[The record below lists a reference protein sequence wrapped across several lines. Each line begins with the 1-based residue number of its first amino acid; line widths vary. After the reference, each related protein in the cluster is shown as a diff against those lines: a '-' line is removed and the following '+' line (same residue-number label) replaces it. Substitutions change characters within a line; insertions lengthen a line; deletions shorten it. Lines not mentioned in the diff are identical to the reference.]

1 MRNLIIALLM
11 ALSLSATAQGIIRHD
26 TPKPQRQQTTKKS
39 AAKQAAKPVPKAA
52 DPIKKL
58 YSDMVYVEGGT
69 FTMGAKADENYWDV
83 EHAWP
88 AHQVTVSGFYLCR
101 YETTQALWQKVMG
114 KNPSEYRGANHP
126 VESVSW
132 NDIQKFIRKLN
143 ALTGKHYRL
152 PTEAEWEWAARGGNR
167 SRGYRY
173 SGSNNID
180 EVAWYKRNTHDRHMP
195 VGTKRPNEL
204 GLYDMSGIAD
214 ECLLVVGIVGAE
226 SALAAMTAE
235 EEDHNIVL
243 ARLAEYLFQRGEH
256 PVVGGVAAGE
266 RGDMAR
272 VGLVEL
278 CHRGGIVLGLA
289 EGLDMLVFGYA
300 YRHHVDVA
308 GVGGGADGKGHH
320 EEQQVYLLHRLEDGG

>member
-1 MRNLIIALLM
+1 
-11 ALSLSATAQGIIRHD
+11 
-26 TPKPQRQQTTKKS
+26 
-39 AAKQAAKPVPKAA
+39 
-52 DPIKKL
+52 
-58 YSDMVYVEGGT
+58 MVYVEGGT

-132 NDIQKFIRKLN
+132 NDIQNFIRKLN

-152 PTEAEWEWAARGGNR
+152 PTEAEWEWAARGGKR
-167 SRGYRY
+167 SQGYRY

-204 GLYDMSGIAD
+204 GLYDMSGNVYEFCGDGYAPYTSDVQNNPCPAAADGDHPIRAVTIA
-214 ECLLVVGIVGAE
+214 
-226 SALAAMTAE
+226 SP
-235 EEDHNIVL
+235 
-243 ARLAEYLFQRGEH
+243 ARAGKPLPPCMATTPH
-256 PVVGGVAAGE
+256 PVIHLIIYITLIIYAQHYHLPAHGSVPVGHG
-266 RGDMAR
+266 AR
-272 VGLVEL
+272 Y
-278 CHRGGIVLGLA
+278 HQA
-289 EGLDMLVFGYA
+289 
-300 YRHHVDVA
+300 
-308 GVGGGADGKGHH
+308 
-320 EEQQVYLLHRLEDGG
+320 

>member
-11 ALSLSATAQGIIRHD
+11 ALPLSATAQGIIRHD
-26 TPKPQRQQTTKKS
+26 TPKPQRQQTTKKP
-39 AAKQAAKPVPKAA
+39 AAKQAAKPAPKAA

-88 AHQVTVSGFYLCR
+88 AHQVTVSGFYLCK

-126 VESVSW
+126 VESISW
-132 NDIQKFIRKLN
+132 NDIQEFIRKLN

-167 SRGYRY
+167 SQGYRY

-180 EVAWYKRNTHDRHMP
+180 EVAWYKKNTHDRHMP
-195 VGTKRPNEL
+195 VGAKRPNEL
-204 GLYDMSGIAD
+204 GLYDMSGNVYEFCGDGYAPYTADTQRNPCPAAADGDHPMRGGSFVAD
-214 ECLLVVGIVGAE
+214 EADCRCSCRFGQ
-226 SALAAMTAE
+226 SPTYS
-235 EEDHNIVL
+235 HNHYGF
-243 ARLAEYLFQRGEH
+243 RLALSQ
-256 PVVGGVAAGE
+256 
-266 RGDMAR
+266 
-272 VGLVEL
+272 
-278 CHRGGIVLGLA
+278 
-289 EGLDMLVFGYA
+289 
-300 YRHHVDVA
+300 
-308 GVGGGADGKGHH
+308 
-320 EEQQVYLLHRLEDGG
+320 

>member
-39 AAKQAAKPVPKAA
+39 AAKQAAKPAPKAA

-152 PTEAEWEWAARGGNR
+152 PTEAEWEWAARGGKR
-167 SRGYRY
+167 SQGYRY

-204 GLYDMSGIAD
+204 GLYDMSGNVFEFCGDGYAPYTSDVQNNPCPAAAD
-214 ECLLVVGIVGAE
+214 GDHPIRGGSFVDD
-226 SALAAMTAE
+226 
-235 EEDHNIVL
+235 EDNCRCSYRHGQSPIFSHNRYGF
-243 ARLAEYLFQRGEH
+243 RLAMSE
-256 PVVGGVAAGE
+256 
-266 RGDMAR
+266 
-272 VGLVEL
+272 
-278 CHRGGIVLGLA
+278 
-289 EGLDMLVFGYA
+289 
-300 YRHHVDVA
+300 
-308 GVGGGADGKGHH
+308 
-320 EEQQVYLLHRLEDGG
+320 